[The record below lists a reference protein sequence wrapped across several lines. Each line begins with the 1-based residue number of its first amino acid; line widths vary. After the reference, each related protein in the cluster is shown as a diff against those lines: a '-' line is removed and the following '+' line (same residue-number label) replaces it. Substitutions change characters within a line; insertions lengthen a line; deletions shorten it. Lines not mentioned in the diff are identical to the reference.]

1 MAKAIKT
8 ALVAAAVTFVVIK
21 TGGLIFAKG
30 GMSALFGTG
39 TVSTTVAAFQYA
51 VVTGVGTLISAGIG
65 MLSSRGIEATR
76 GNFGTKLTGRSAQA
90 PRQVIYGETRVGGTI
105 AKMTTSGTDNSILHL
120 AIIVAGHEIESIE
133 KIFIN
138 DIELTTSSATSTT
151 VNSITVTETVFTV
164 TNSEFTNTDN
174 SNNFGSGRL
183 IRFTV
188 HKGDQTA
195 VDGLA
200 QASLTSA
207 QYPNTCK
214 FQGMAYVYMELV
226 YDPEKNAQIPAIWFR
241 VKGKKVFDPR
251 SNSTAWSNNPAL
263 IIRDFLTDTT
273 YGLKATTS
281 EINDGANNDVGSFY
295 EAADI
300 CEEDVSVPTDNATTY
315 TVTVVST
322 GSGNKYAIDGTQQ
335 PTLSLKEGNTY
346 TFDQS
351 DSSNSNHPLRFST
364 TSNGTHGGGSEYTTG
379 VTTNGTAGS
388 SGAYTRITVAV
399 GAPTLYYYCT
409 NHSAMGG
416 TANTPAGT
424 VEDRYTANG
433 FTNMSAS
440 GDGILEGLLSAC
452 AGSLTYTNGKFN
464 LFVGGD
470 QTPSL
475 TITDEDILSDVA
487 VSTKSSGGELYNTV
501 KSIFVDPDQKYEAM
515 ESPVLSNTTYLAEDT
530 PSGESSA
537 NYKNILELQFP
548 FTTSQTMAQRLGTIV
563 LDRQRKTTTVSFL
576 TTLEYLRLQ
585 PNDWVRVTNERM
597 SFSSKIF
604 EVLNTN
610 LEFAEG
616 NGQVFAATRLTLR
629 EIDTTIYDYAASD
642 YIDVAADGAAT
653 AGGSLAI
660 SPPTNLTLSQINGQE
675 GATAK
680 ISVKV
685 SWTNASDDA
694 IQGTEISYR
703 LGTETDS
710 DYKTAA
716 MSGRGISTATF
727 AGAIVGTQYYV
738 RIRHFAFDNVVSGY
752 TSAANITIAEP
763 DSISAP
769 TSVSATTGKQGFIDI
784 AFTAPAVDSV
794 TKVNIHFSTSSG
806 FTPASGNLL
815 TSVAVTKGAVIKHP
829 VGLVNGLAYGTTYY
843 FKLTAE
849 NSYGTVSSASS
860 EVNGSFSQVTTSDI
874 VDGAL
879 SVAKF
884 ASSIEP
890 VSLVTSVPS
899 SKSTETVF
907 NTSTNTLLRWNGSAY
922 VSAQGA
928 SSFSELSG
936 TITSTQITDSAVTS
950 AKIASNAVTAAKIA
964 AGTIT
969 ANEIASNTITA
980 GVIQAG
986 AIGASEIAA
995 NALSIAKLTSNTSKE
1010 YSTGSDSGSNF
1021 KFEMGTSTSI
1031 GGFTGAGIFRTSA
1044 SSGFGIGGLAN
1055 ASNSIAVA
1063 GQQANNS
1070 SAAFGGFFANS
1081 TALGSTTHRTQ
1092 TGVCSNTLALITAD
1106 DESTP
1111 NRVELSNSSNAINT
1125 VGNVYV
1131 DGNITATGTIS
1142 PFTGTHDGLMASGD
1156 SPTAGD
1162 ILVDTEVAIKRNL
1175 SNTLFVMAQ
1184 SSTSNQAAIGIY
1196 GGDQPSGYVP
1206 VSAAKDQTFS
1216 GIDGTSV
1223 AVRDSAYDSVFQN
1236 RKCVIVNALGE
1247 GQVNVCGEA
1256 GNIAA
1261 GDLIVTSST
1270 AGKGMKQADD
1280 IVRGYTVAKARESIT
1295 FDSASDTGQIAC
1307 IYLCG

>member
-8 ALVAAAVTFVVIK
+8 ALIAAAVTFVTILVLGPAQ
-21 TGGLIFAKG
+21 GGFAIFGNALGGTAAAGAKL
-30 GMSALFGTG
+30 AL
-39 TVSTTVAAFQYA
+39 QYA
-51 VVTGVGTLISAGIG
+51 ILTAAGTLVASGIG
-65 MLSSRGIEATR
+65 MLSSRGVEATR

-105 AKMTTSGTDNSILHL
+105 AKMTTSGTDNSILNL

-133 KIFIN
+133 KVFVN
-138 DIELTTSSATSTT
+138 DIELTLSQATSTT
-151 VNSITVTETVFTV
+151 VNSITVTETIFTA
-164 TNSEFTNTDN
+164 TNTEFTNTANAVDP
-174 SNNFGSGRL
+174 FGSGRL

-188 HKGDQTA
+188 HDGSQTA

-200 QASLTSA
+200 QASLGTT

-251 SNSTAWSNNPAL
+251 SNSTAWSDNPAL

-273 YGLKATTS
+273 YGLKSTTS

-300 CEEDVSVPTDNATTY
+300 CDETVSIPTGNSTTY

-335 PTLSLKEGNTY
+335 PTLSLTEGNTY

-351 DSSNSNHPLRFST
+351 DSSNANHPLRFST

-416 TANTPAGT
+416 TANTPSGST
-424 VEDRYTANG
+424 EKRYTANG
-433 FTNMSAS
+433 FTNMSAT

-452 AGSLTYTNGKFN
+452 AGSMTYTNGKFN

-487 VSTKSSGGELYNTV
+487 VSTKSGGGELYNTV
-501 KSIFVDPDQKYEAM
+501 KSIFVDPSQKYEAM

-563 LDRQRKTTTVSFL
+563 LDRQRQTTSVSFL

-604 EVLNTN
+604 EVISTN
-610 LEFAEG
+610 LEFAEQD
-616 NGQVFAATRLTLR
+616 GQIFAATRLLLQ
-629 EIDTTIYDYAASD
+629 EIDTTVYDYAASD

-660 SPPTNLTLSQINGQE
+660 SAPTNLTLSQINGQE

-849 NSYGTVSSASS
+849 NSYGTVSSSSS
-860 EVNGSFSQVTTSDI
+860 EVNGSFTQVAASDI
-874 VDGAL
+874 VDGTI

-884 ASSIEP
+884 ASTIEP
-890 VSLVTSVPS
+890 VTIVSSVPS
-899 SKSTETVF
+899 SKSTESIF
-907 NTSTNTLLRWNGSAY
+907 NTSDSKLYRWDGSSY
-922 VSAQGA
+922 IK
-928 SSFSELSG
+928 
-936 TITSTQITDSAVTS
+936 TIPVTDLTGQIT
-950 AKIASNAVTAAKIA
+950 ASQ
-964 AGTIT
+964 IT
-969 ANEIASNTITA
+969 ANTITA
-980 GVIQAG
+980 GQIEAG
-986 AIGASEIAA
+986 AIGADEIAA
-995 NALSIAKLTSNTSKE
+995 NALSIGKLISNTSKE

-1031 GGFTGAGIFRTSA
+1031 GGFTGAAIFRTAA
-1044 SSGFGIGGLAN
+1044 SSGFGVGGLAN
-1055 ASNSIAVA
+1055 ATNSIAVA

-1070 SAAFGGFFANS
+1070 SAAFGAFFANS
-1081 TALGSTTHRTQ
+1081 TALGSTTHRTSA
-1092 TGVCSNTLALITAD
+1092 GVCSNTIALITAD

-1111 NRVELSNSSNAINT
+1111 NRVELSNSSNAMNT

-1162 ILVDTEVAIKRNL
+1162 ILVDTAVAIKRNL

-1184 SSTSNQAAIGIY
+1184 SSASNQAAIGIY
-1196 GGDQPSGYVP
+1196 GGDQPSSYVP
-1206 VSAAKDQTFS
+1206 VSAAKEITLPD
-1216 GIDGTSV
+1216 IYGTSV
-1223 AVRDSAYDSVFQN
+1223 AERDSAYDSVFEN